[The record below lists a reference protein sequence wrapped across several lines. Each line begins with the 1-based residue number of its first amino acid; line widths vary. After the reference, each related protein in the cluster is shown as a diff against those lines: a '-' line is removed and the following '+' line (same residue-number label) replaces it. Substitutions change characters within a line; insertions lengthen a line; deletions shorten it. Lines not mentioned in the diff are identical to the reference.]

1 MSFSYLGADE
11 YRLIYRHSRH
21 WPGFWQTCTSTYRWI
36 KETWAIERCL
46 GKPLSLSCFSDH
58 VFSEPDYA
66 RALAVT
72 PPFPFCHQKDLL
84 SRSLIAHMIA
94 HTEADPECPRRAGE
108 TKQTACFKVLEDF
121 ECCAKQWVGERGLIV
136 PRCSPDDHFWV
147 FVAYEAAVMGRRS
160 TVSKCLS
167 KMRGDG
173 VTAAICLEFLARV
186 YKCHNTGHDS
196 THPRKL
202 FVIPRPVAFP
212 RTLTMQQS
220 QLKFNESIY
229 LALQHKDPA
238 VIKYVIKNVQID
250 LLGVDE
256 VDRWT
261 IKELA
266 RKPGMEHCLKVLKDY
281 DFF

>member
-46 GKPLSLSCFSDH
+46 DKPLSLSCFSDH

-72 PPFPFCHQKDLL
+72 PPFCSQEDLL
-84 SRSLIAHMIA
+84 SRSLIAHMLA
-94 HTEADPECPRRAGE
+94 HPEADTECLGRPME
-108 TKQTACFKVLEDF
+108 MKQTACFAVLEDF
-121 ECCAKQWVGERGLIV
+121 ECCAKKWVAKGGLTV
-136 PRCSPDDHFWV
+136 PRCNADDHFWV
-147 FVAYEAAVMGRRS
+147 FVAYEAAALGRRS
-160 TVSKCLS
+160 AVSKCLS

-173 VTAAICLEFLARV
+173 VTAAICSEFLACV
-186 YKCHNTGHDS
+186 YKCHNTGHES

-202 FVIPRPVAFP
+202 FVIPRPIAFP

-229 LALQHKDPA
+229 LALQHKDP
-238 VIKYVIKNVQID
+238 VMIKYVIKNVQID

-256 VDRWT
+256 VDRRT
-261 IKELA
+261 IKKLA
-266 RKPGMEHCLKVLKDY
+266 QAPGMEQCLKVLKDY
-281 DFF
+281 EFF